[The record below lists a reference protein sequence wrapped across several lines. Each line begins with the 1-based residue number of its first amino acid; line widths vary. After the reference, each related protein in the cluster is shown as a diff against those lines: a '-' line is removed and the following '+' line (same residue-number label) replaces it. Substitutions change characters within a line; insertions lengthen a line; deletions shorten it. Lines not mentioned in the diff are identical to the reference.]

1 MREFETEEQE
11 ETYEALVAAGR
22 EQLLSYGP
30 TKTNVSDVTDPV
42 GVAKSTFYLY
52 FESKADLYLEIFR
65 REFAQ
70 LNSRIDEEIKQ
81 VDGPTAK
88 LETVFRCYREFAEE
102 NPFVQQMLAA
112 ENYRQMFRKNV
123 SPERFEEV
131 QKQGMAELLPFIREI
146 QEQSDGLASE
156 TDPAMIVGV
165 MGVIGLVVQNSD
177 EFEEHGE
184 EYYEHV
190 QELLIEA
197 LARGLTASPR

>member
-1 MREFETEEQE
+1 MAEFEDDGQA
-11 ETYEALVAAGR
+11 ETYEALVEAGR
-22 EQLLSYGP
+22 EQLLTYGP
-30 TKTNVSDVTDPV
+30 GKTNVADVTEPV

-70 LNSRIDEEIKQ
+70 LDGRIDDEMEG
-81 VDGPTAK
+81 VDEPAAK
-88 LETVFRCYREFAEE
+88 LATLFRCYREFAEG

-123 SPERFEEV
+123 SSERFEDV
-131 QKQGMAELLPFIREI
+131 QQEGMAQFLPRIAEI
-146 QEQSDGLASE
+146 QAESE
-156 TDPAMIVGV
+156 GPISEVDPVTVVGV

-177 EFEEHGE
+177 EFEEYGG
-184 EYYEHV
+184 EYYEQV

-197 LARGLTASPR
+197 LASGLTGT